1 MITDMTKGN
10 ALKLILLF
18 LLPILVGNIFQQL
31 YQLADIFIV
40 GRLLGENALAAVGA
54 SAPIHFMFLIVAFSF
69 TGGLTA
75 VTAQRFGAGDFD
87 GVRKSVTHSI
97 RASLVLSLILTA
109 VLVLSL
115 DWFMHILNVPES
127 IYKDSYN
134 FIMILGLATILI
146 VAFNLLSGFIRA
158 LGDSKTP
165 LYFLILA
172 TVMNIILN
180 FVLIK
185 NTNLGVIASATGTV
199 IAIAISVVC
208 CLVYIKKRIP
218 ILHLKKED
226 WTYSPS
232 FMREHL
238 NIAIPMSI
246 QFSVLS
252 LSIMIIQSVS
262 NSFGE
267 TVIVGLTIALRLEQ
281 LATQPLL
288 ALGISI
294 ATFAAQNYGA
304 GKIARIRD
312 TIKKAGFMSFTISL
326 IMSGVVFFYG
336 RQIIGSF
343 LSSPD
348 TKAVQVGMSY
358 LAISVM
364 FYFFLGMIFIF
375 KNTLQSMGKPMYPV
389 VSSVVELIIRAY
401 IAIYLTKK
409 IGYEGIFYASPL
421 AWVGG
426 AIVVFIGY
434 YINMY
439 MRSEQKIRAE
449 YRKIYK
455 KISME
460 EENKKV
466 A

>member
-10 ALKLILLF
+10 ALKLVLLF
-18 LLPILVGNIFQQL
+18 SLPILVGNIFQQL

-75 VTAQRFGAGDFD
+75 VTAQRFGAGDLD
-87 GVRKSVTHSI
+87 GVRRSVTHSI
-97 RASLVLSLILTA
+97 RASFVLSLILTA
-109 VLVLSL
+109 ILVSFL
-115 DWFMHILNVPES
+115 DWFMHILNVPQS

-134 FIMILGLATILI
+134 FIMILGLATVLI

-185 NTNLGVIASATGTV
+185 TTNLGVIASATGTV
-199 IAIAISVVC
+199 IAIAISVIC
-208 CLVYIKKRIP
+208 CLIYIKKKIP

-226 WTYSPS
+226 WNYSPS

-267 TVIVGLTIALRLEQ
+267 KVIVGLTIALRLEQ
-281 LATQPLL
+281 LSTQPLL
-288 ALGISI
+288 AIGIAI

-312 TIKKAGFMSFTISL
+312 TIKKTGLVSFAISV
-326 IMSGVVFFYG
+326 IMSAIVFFWG

-343 LSSPD
+343 LNAPD
-348 TKAVQVGMSY
+348 SFAVQVGMSY
-358 LAISVM
+358 LAISIM

-375 KNTLQSMGKPMYPV
+375 KNTLQSMGKPIYPV
-389 VSSVVELIIRAY
+389 VSSVVELVIRAF

-409 IGYEGIFYASPL
+409 MGYEGIFYASPL

-426 AIVVFIGY
+426 AVVVFIGY
-434 YINMY
+434 YLNMY
-439 MRSEQKIRAE
+439 RRTERQIRAE
-449 YRKIYK
+449 YKKIYK
-455 KISME
+455 KISKE
-460 EENKKV
+460 EKL
-466 A
+466 AA

>member
-134 FIMILGLATILI
+134 FIMIMGLATILI

-226 WTYSPS
+226 WAYSPS

>member
-226 WTYSPS
+226 WAYSPS